1 MGGDFWACL
10 FIAKFLLFQS
20 TPPHGRRPLAFF
32 HCQRHVK
39 FQSTPLQERGDGGIR
54 PRLYTIR
61 CFNPRLHMGGDSVK
75 IPIWMADQLFQS
87 TPLLEGQLILS
98 SSDSAS
104 SGFQSTPPRGRR
116 HSVISDMQTDGI
128 GFNPRLPRGRRRS
141 QPTATGAAALF
152 QSTPPHGSDHRRDTQ
167 PTKPMCFNPRPH
179 MGGDSYFFTV
189 YCIKS
194 FPRRLRHLEGL
205 QCQ

>member
-104 SGFQSTPPRGRR
+104 SGFQSTPP
-116 HSVISDMQTDGI
+116 
-128 GFNPRLPRGRRRS
+128 
-141 QPTATGAAALF
+141 
-152 QSTPPHGSDHRRDTQ
+152 HGSDHRRDTQ